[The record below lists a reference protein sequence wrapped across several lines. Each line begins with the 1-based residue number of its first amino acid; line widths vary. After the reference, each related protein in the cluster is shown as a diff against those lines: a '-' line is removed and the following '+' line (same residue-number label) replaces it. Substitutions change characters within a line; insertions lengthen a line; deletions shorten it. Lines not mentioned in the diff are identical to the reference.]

1 MKLQTKFTL
10 AILAI
15 FAVVAV
21 LMAALTVY
29 EVNTL
34 VIGLAENRVKI
45 YMRAAWEIMDAK
57 IARTRSALEILAQ
70 DRPVVD
76 VLAYGGVPDRLRPF
90 LESVRRDQ
98 KMDILNVLSPDGK
111 VMLRTRAP
119 YNVGDNLAND
129 PLVRQ
134 VLATKQ
140 PAAGYI
146 VMDQER
152 LDVEGSELVE
162 RTLAVG
168 GEARGMMAGVAVP
181 VIEDG
186 KLVGIIEMGGLI
198 NGATE
203 KVDAIRDAVFANE
216 IYNGKPVGTA
226 TIFLDD
232 LRISTNV
239 LDQSGRRAVGT
250 RASKEVADIVLG
262 QGVPWTGPASVVG
275 TPYLSQYDPI
285 RDPDGKII
293 GMLYVGELE
302 QKYTDLLRRTMFLNL
317 AVILAGMTLAFLAI
331 YFLVRGIVRPIH
343 ALSEATHQL
352 AAGDLS
358 HRVDIQ
364 RSDEIGDLAQ
374 DFDRMGER
382 LQTQRDELEH
392 DKQQLTTL
400 SEQLQ
405 TTNRNYIEMLGFVTH
420 ELKNPLTSAIMGL
433 YTVKDGYLGELNAGQ
448 KKSLESV
455 AKSLDYFQDMVRNY
469 LDLSRLEQGQLV
481 AKKRHIDLQT
491 AVVEPALDA
500 LDRQIQDR
508 RMTVENR
515 IPQGLK
521 VEADPTLLRI
531 VYDDLLSNA
540 VKYGREGADILLE
553 AQESDDYV
561 DAERAQRGRGH
572 PAGQEGTALPA
583 FQPPGYHARRLRQE
597 GHGAGSVHL
606 QGDRREA
613 RRPDL
618 GRFEGRGVGQV
629 QLYLAERGGPQR
641 IIARKGY
648 KETL

>member
-1 MKLQTKFTL
+1 MGK
-10 AILAI
+10 
-15 FAVVAV
+15 
-21 LMAALTVY
+21 AA
-29 EVNTL
+29 
-34 VIGLAENRVKI
+34 
-45 YMRAAWEIMDAK
+45 
-57 IARTRSALEILAQ
+57 AR
-70 DRPVVD
+70 
-76 VLAYGGVPDRLRPF
+76 
-90 LESVRRDQ
+90 
-98 KMDILNVLSPDGK
+98 
-111 VMLRTRAP
+111 
-119 YNVGDNLAND
+119 
-129 PLVRQ
+129 
-134 VLATKQ
+134 
-140 PAAGYI
+140 
-146 VMDQER
+146 
-152 LDVEGSELVE
+152 
-162 RTLAVG
+162 
-168 GEARGMMAGVAVP
+168 
-181 VIEDG
+181 
-186 KLVGIIEMGGLI
+186 
-198 NGATE
+198 
-203 KVDAIRDAVFANE
+203 
-216 IYNGKPVGTA
+216 VGTH
-226 TIFLDD
+226 
-232 LRISTNV
+232 
-239 LDQSGRRAVGT
+239 
-250 RASKEVADIVLG
+250 ASKDVADSVLG
-262 QGVPWTGPASVVG
+262 QGLPWTGSASVVG
-275 TPYLSQYDPI
+275 TPYLAQYDPI

-302 QKYTDLLRRTMFLNL
+302 QKYSDLLRRTLFMNL

-374 DFDRMGER
+374 NFDQMGER
-382 LQTQRDELEH
+382 LQTQRDELEN

-521 VEADPTLLRI
+521 VDADPTLLRV

-540 VKYGREGADILLE
+540 VKYGREGGGLLLE
-553 AQESDDYV
+553 AQEADDTLTLSV
-561 DAERAQRGRGH
+561 RNEGEGIPPDKKGQLFQRFSRLDTTLAASGKKGTGLGLFICKEIVEKH
-572 PAGQEGTALPA
+572 GGQIWADSKVGEWAKFSFTLPN
-583 FQPPGYHARRLRQE
+583 
-597 GHGAGSVHL
+597 
-606 QGDRREA
+606 
-613 RRPDL
+613 
-618 GRFEGRGVGQV
+618 GV
-629 QLYLAERGGPQR
+629 AHN
-641 IIARKGY
+641 
-648 KETL
+648 

>member
-10 AILAI
+10 AILVI

-98 KMDILNVLSPDGK
+98 KMDVLNVLSPDGK

-119 YNVGDNLAND
+119 YNTGDDLASD

-146 VMDQER
+146 VMEQER

-168 GEARGMMAGVAVP
+168 GEPRGMFAGVAVP
-181 VIEDG
+181 VLENG

-239 LDQSGRRAVGT
+239 LDQTGRRAVGT
-250 RASKEVADIVLG
+250 HASKEVADIVLG

-275 TPYLSQYDPI
+275 TPYLAQYDPI

-302 QKYTDLLRRTMFLNL
+302 QKYSDLLRRTLFLNL

-343 ALSEATHQL
+343 TLSEATHQL
-352 AAGDLS
+352 AAGDLG

-382 LQTQRDELEH
+382 LQTQRDELEN

-433 YTVKDGYLGELNAGQ
+433 YTVKDGYLGELNAAQ

-515 IPQGLK
+515 IPQDLK

-540 VKYGREGADILLE
+540 VKYGREGAGILLE
-553 AQESDDYV
+553 AQETDDTLTLSV
-561 DAERAQRGRGH
+561 RNDGEGIPPEKKGQLFQRFSRLDTT
-572 PAGQEGTALPA
+572 PAASGKKGTGLGLFICKEIVEKHGGQIWADSKVGEWAKFSFTLPN
-583 FQPPGYHARRLRQE
+583 
-597 GHGAGSVHL
+597 
-606 QGDRREA
+606 
-613 RRPDL
+613 
-618 GRFEGRGVGQV
+618 GVAHNG
-629 QLYLAERGGPQR
+629 
-641 IIARKGY
+641 
-648 KETL
+648 